1 MSQFR
6 KRGRNVPGRST
17 PSLRVLSSSEGISGS
32 FQSNKRDSRF
42 FFLSKMA
49 ERTAILST
57 YLFFHCLLMSA
68 CLLRWHE
75 GVLVTEEG
83 GGQVIGAYTEAQL
96 PDHRSAFWSQ
106 CGTLGRQGLVL
117 SLKC

>member
-1 MSQFR
+1 
-6 KRGRNVPGRST
+6 
-17 PSLRVLSSSEGISGS
+17 
-32 FQSNKRDSRF
+32 
-42 FFLSKMA
+42 MA

-68 CLLRWHE
+68 YLLRWHE

-96 PDHRSAFWSQ
+96 PDHRSAF
-106 CGTLGRQGLVL
+106 GLSVGL
-117 SLKC
+117 WGGKDWF